1 MKKRKTDQQKHK
13 RWLAVI
19 VGIVVILTVICIVY
33 VNDYY
38 RADDLSAGALQTDEA
53 VAVEWIADDI
63 VAFIPA
69 ASEGTIAG
77 LIFYPGGKVEYTAY
91 APLLHELAESGVL
104 CLLCRMPCNLAV
116 LDVNAAGGLQEKYP
130 QVENWYI
137 GGHSLGGSMAAAYV
151 AEHIDDF
158 DGLLLLAAYSTKDI
172 SDSGLRVLSVY
183 GTQDEVLNM
192 EKYTGNL
199 SNLPDDTKECI
210 IEGGCH
216 AQFGSYGQ
224 QEGDGVPEISGEEQ
238 REITVEAVM
247 ELVEELDDFKGG
259 MAENYVNI
267 QLTIN
272 GYQTCYWESERGA
285 EVDFVI

>member
-13 RWLAVI
+13 RWLAI
-19 VGIVVILTVICIVY
+19 IPGIVVMLILICIIY

-63 VAFIPA
+63 VAFVPA
-69 ASEGTIAG
+69 VDEKPTAG

-199 SNLPDDTKECI
+199 SNLPEDTKECI

-247 ELVEELDDFKGG
+247 ELVEE
-259 MAENYVNI
+259 
-267 QLTIN
+267 
-272 GYQTCYWESERGA
+272 
-285 EVDFVI
+285 